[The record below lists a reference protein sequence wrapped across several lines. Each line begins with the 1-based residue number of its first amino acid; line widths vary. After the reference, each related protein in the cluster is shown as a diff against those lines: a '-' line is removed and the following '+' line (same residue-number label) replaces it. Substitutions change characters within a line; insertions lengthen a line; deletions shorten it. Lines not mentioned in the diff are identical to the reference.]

1 MKIYKCDRC
10 KKEAPLMWTVTL
22 SVENLNPMAQ
32 HIPPQTLEICTN
44 CKHLLLDWIKDGP
57 SKMERLSNG

>member
-1 MKIYKCDRC
+1 MIIFRCDRC

-32 HIPPQTLEICTN
+32 HIPTEKMGVCWD
-44 CKHLLLDWIKDGP
+44 CKTDLTDFLSSR
-57 SKMERLSNG
+57 SKSEG